1 MVGNQRHYAATWETA
16 GGETTR
22 TTYGGTV
29 CWWPRIPSRLRI
41 QREGFTHVIRCGKC
55 PGCQELDRIRLE
67 KQFAAKY
74 QAGAP
79 NRTRGERAAG
89 PTDRRPSTTRGARLY
104 AVRVYAPLGTQ
115 TRLAHALHRR
125 RGLALEPGILRL
137 GTRSFA
143 LLSREAKALPQVL
156 ARLGVRCVV
165 MALRLS
171 RGRRAFRPLTA
182 GLLVSRK
189 AYGPQVKRW
198 YVRGLPPR
206 EGEAFEVVKLDHAQK
221 YDRWRGPR
229 AWTADGRMLRPP
241 ILSGLHV
248 TDRRTL
254 QHAVYKQTNP
264 EGVLRIMGLVADTL
278 RNAGR
283 RLHVTAPPQAV
294 LTAGQVARWYAQ
306 HAARTGRSTAFA
318 GSDSEINAPGCGG
331 GYISSEHSQGELM
344 PLELARQRRAV
355 DAEARK
361 GRYLRESLAII
372 DRLAARWRQ
381 GQGESCP
388 KPK

>member
-1 MVGNQRHYAATWETA
+1 MGNQRHYAATWETA
-16 GGETTR
+16 SGETTR

-74 QAGAP
+74 
-79 NRTRGERAAG
+79 RGH
-89 PTDRRPSTTRGARLY
+89 GARARGRASNRELKRPGGRPIDTPHLY
-104 AVRVYAPLGTQ
+104 AVRVYAPLGTH
-115 TRLAHALHRR
+115 TKLAHALHRR
-125 RGLALEPGILRL
+125 RGLALEPGVLRL
-137 GTRSFA
+137 GTGSFA
-143 LLSREAKALPQVL
+143 LLSREAKALPRVL

-165 MALRLS
+165 LALRLS

-206 EGEAFEVVKLDHAQK
+206 EGESFEVIKLDRAQK
-221 YDRWRGPR
+221 YDRRRGPR
-229 AWTADGRMLRPP
+229 AWSGDGLVLRPP
-241 ILSGLHV
+241 VLWGLCA
-248 TDRRTL
+248 TDRHSFSR
-254 QHAVYKQTNP
+254 AVLRQSSP
-264 EGVLRIMGLVADTL
+264 EGVRRILGLVADTV
-278 RNAGR
+278 RNIRGN
-283 RLHVTAPPQAV
+283 LHVTAPPQAV
-294 LTAGQVARWYAQ
+294 LTPGRVARWYAQ

-355 DAEARK
+355 EAEARK
-361 GRYLRESLAII
+361 GRYLRDSLAII

-381 GQGESCP
+381 GQGESCS